1 MLNNLVLGRYYNS
14 NSKIH
19 SMNPLSKII
28 CTLIFVIMVFICN
41 DIKLMILLSLL
52 AFLFTEFSKVPRSI
66 YLKTIKSLKFILI
79 FILIIDLIFKV
90 DITITIINML
100 RLVTVVL
107 YTSILTMTTP
117 PTEITYGLE
126 QLLSPL
132 RLIKFPVNKIALSI
146 SLALRFIPTLID
158 EGNKILKSQASRGV
172 DYYNSNLKDK
182 FTAIMSMIIPMFVI
196 TLKRA
201 DDLADAMTVRLYN
214 INARRT
220 NFRVNKWNHFDTYM
234 IIIHI
239 FLLLFI
245 ICRYFWR

>member
-28 CTLIFVIMVFICN
+28 CTLIFVLMVFICN
-41 DIKLMILLSLL
+41 DIKLMLLLSLL

-79 FILIIDLIFKV
+79 FILVIDLIFKV
-90 DITITIINML
+90 DIIVTIINML
-100 RLVTVVL
+100 RLVTVVI

-132 RLIKFPVNKIALSI
+132 RLIKIPVNKIALSI
-146 SLALRFIPTLID
+146 SLAFRFIPTLID

-220 NFRVNKWNHFDTYM
+220 NFRVNKWNSFDTYM
-234 IIIHI
+234 IIIHL
-239 FLLLFI
+239 FLFLFLI
-245 ICRYFWR
+245 YRYLWR

>member
-41 DIKLMILLSLL
+41 DIKLMLLLSLL
-52 AFLFTEFSKVPRSI
+52 AFLFTEFSKVPRRI

-79 FILIIDLIFKV
+79 FILVIDLIFKV
-90 DITITIINML
+90 DIIVTIINML
-100 RLVTVVL
+100 RLVTIVL

-132 RLIKFPVNKIALSI
+132 RLIKIPVNKIALSI

-220 NFRVNKWNHFDTYM
+220 NFRVNKWNSFDTFM
-234 IIIHI
+234 IIIHL